1 MHPPLPAPPS
11 LDRDPFGEAPAA
23 AGRRPEI
30 DGQAGLR
37 DLAAAFA
44 MLESD
49 MTRREVAVEDVLAG
63 AIEAYQRPINQ
74 VLGI

>member
-1 MHPPLPAPPS
+1 MV
-11 LDRDPFGEAPAA
+11 AA
-23 AGRRPEI
+23 IDARGTGRRPEI